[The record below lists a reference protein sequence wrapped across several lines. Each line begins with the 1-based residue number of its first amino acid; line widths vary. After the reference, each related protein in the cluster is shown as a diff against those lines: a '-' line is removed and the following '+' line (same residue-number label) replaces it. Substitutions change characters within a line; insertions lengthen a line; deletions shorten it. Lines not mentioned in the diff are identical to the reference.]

1 MRRPCSS
8 LLWEVSDRKDYL
20 PVIADILG
28 EIADVELS
36 FADHDVPLP
45 CSVRSELGNSSAVIL
60 SGRDRYSIITM
71 QTDIYAGTAE
81 NVRGLALQV
90 NAALAERGLKRSFSQ
105 LITEEKVPR
114 MCMRYR
120 FGVDEATGRTVSL

>member
-1 MRRPCSS
+1 M
-8 LLWEVSDRKDYL
+8 KDYL

-45 CSVRSELGNSSAVIL
+45 CIVLSELGNSSAVIL

-120 FGVDEATGRTVSL
+120 FGIDEVTGRTVSL